1 MRVTS
6 HNGNCG
12 DGPHIE
18 GDTAHAKNV
27 GLRIA
32 VPVVLLTMSLWL
44 LPASALAIDV
54 GDQAPDFVMHS
65 TVGET
70 VRLSEYQGRKTV
82 LMFFFPAAF
91 TSV

>member
-1 MRVTS
+1 MPRDA
-6 HNGNCG
+6 GQQ
-12 DGPHIE
+12 
-18 GDTAHAKNV
+18 
-27 GLRIA
+27 IA
-32 VPVVLLTMSLWL
+32 VAVVLMSLSLWML
-44 LPASALAIDV
+44 LTSALALDV

-70 VRLSEYQGRKTV
+70 VRLSEYQGQMTV

>member
-1 MRVTS
+1 MVTPAMVPIS
-6 HNGNCG
+6 KGKQQMPRDAG
-12 DGPHIE
+12 QQI
-18 GDTAHAKNV
+18 T
-27 GLRIA
+27 LA
-32 VPVVLLTMSLWL
+32 VVVMSLSLWM
-44 LPASALAIDV
+44 LPTSALALNV

-82 LMFFFPAAF
+82 LLFFFPAAF

>member
-1 MRVTS
+1 MPR
-6 HNGNCG
+6 
-12 DGPHIE
+12 
-18 GDTAHAKNV
+18 NV
-27 GLRIA
+27 GLQIA
-32 VPVVLLTMSLWL
+32 VAVALLTMGLWL
-44 LPASALAIDV
+44 LPASPLAFDV

-82 LMFFFPAAF
+82 LLFFFPAAF

>member
-1 MRVTS
+1 M
-6 HNGNCG
+6 
-12 DGPHIE
+12 
-18 GDTAHAKNV
+18 
-27 GLRIA
+27 LRDSGQRLA
-32 VPVVLLTMSLWL
+32 VAVVLMSTSLW

-70 VRLSEYQGRKTV
+70 VQLSEYQGQKTV
-82 LMFFFPAAF
+82 VMFFFPAAF

>member
-1 MRVTS
+1 MAREA
-6 HNGNCG
+6 GQQ
-12 DGPHIE
+12 
-18 GDTAHAKNV
+18 
-27 GLRIA
+27 IA
-32 VPVVLLTMSLWL
+32 VAVIVISLSLWV
-44 LPASALAIDV
+44 LPTAALAIDV

-82 LMFFFPAAF
+82 LLFFFPAAF